1 MGAWATGV
9 FDNDD
14 AGDWVWELEDAIG
27 LTVLHTAFA
36 SMSSQSDYLEAPDCS
51 IALAAAEVVAALSGH
66 PAQALPNLVSS
77 FVERNNSPP
86 SSNLIATALNAV
98 ERIRSGSELRELW
111 DASGHSSEWL
121 NAVADLE
128 ARLAKSK

>member
-14 AGDWVWELEDAIG
+14 AGDWIWDLEDALG
-27 LTVLHTAFA
+27 HTVLDTAFA
-36 SMSSQSDYLEAPDCS
+36 SISSQSDYLEAPDCS
-51 IALAAAEVVAALSGH
+51 IALAAAEVVAALIGH
-66 PAQALPNLVSS
+66 PAQALPNVVSS
-77 FVERNNSPP
+77 FVERNHSPP

-111 DASGHSSEWL
+111 DASGNSDEWL
-121 NAVADLE
+121 NTVADLE
-128 ARLAKSK
+128 VRLAQSN